1 MSETLSKFTHI
12 LEALEDYDQPFPPR
26 MLRSFSDLSQLQ
38 MHEFK
43 DVWPR
48 IKPERKVSLLEDLE
62 EIAETDTLVCF
73 DELAKYS
80 LTDENPAVR
89 VLSIRLLWDCEETRL
104 ISRYIEMMQSD
115 PAEDVRAAAAS
126 ALGKFVLMGEL
137 ETITDNLRDSSLQK
151 LIDVTEGNDLP
162 MVRRRALE
170 SLGYSSHPKVS
181 ELILKAVEQDETL
194 WVTSALYAMGRS
206 SDEKW
211 SDTILNY
218 FDSKDSEVLFEAIR
232 AAGEL
237 ELEEA
242 RDLLMDK
249 LDEVDDDPNLRIAII
264 WSLSQIGGDAV
275 KKKLEELAEKCTDDD
290 ESEWLEKAIDN
301 LELDA
306 QLDSMEMI
314 DFEPTNKDDLDEEDD
329 LLDLDHLDEDGDEE
343 ELLDENDMDDI
354 PDENED
360 DN

>member
-1 MSETLSKFTHI
+1 MSETISKFTHI
-12 LEALEDYDQPFPPR
+12 LEALEDYDQPFPSR

-38 MHEFK
+38 IHELK
-43 DVWPR
+43 EVWPR
-48 IKPERKVSLLEDLE
+48 IKTERKISLLEDLE
-62 EIAETDTLVCF
+62 EIAESDTLVSF

-104 ISRYIEMMQSD
+104 ISRYIELMQSD

-137 ETITDNLRDSSLQK
+137 ETINDNLRDLSVQK
-151 LIDVTEGNDLP
+151 LIDVVEGNDLP
-162 MVRRRALE
+162 MVKRRALE
-170 SLGYSSHPKVS
+170 SLGYSGHPKVS
-181 ELILKAVEQDETL
+181 ELIMDAVEQDETL
-194 WVTSALYAMGRS
+194 WVTSALFAMGRS
-206 SDEKW
+206 ADDKW
-211 SDTILNY
+211 SSTILNHLE
-218 FDSKDSEVLFEAIR
+218 STDSEIFFEAIR

-237 ELEEA
+237 QLEEA

-249 LDEVDDDPNLRIAII
+249 LDEMDDPNLRIATI

-306 QLDSMEMI
+306 QLNSMEMI
-314 DFEPTNKDDLDEEDD
+314 DFEPINKDDLGEEDD

-360 DN
+360 DR